1 MMGPAPTLIGAA
13 ELPARSA
20 EISAPVRVV
29 IAGLLNSPESLTASR
44 ISLGISE
51 ALINTAMG
59 LTTAILA
66 SFLYNFFTTRV
77 DAFNNRVDET
87 SYEVLKLLETG
98 KES

>member
-1 MMGPAPTLIGAA
+1 MGNSFQAMSRAGAPDA
-13 ELPARSA
+13 
-20 EISAPVRVV
+20 
-29 IAGLLNSPESLTASR
+29 TALA
-44 ISLGISE
+44 LGISE